1 MDEDAR
7 AEYMLK
13 QLQEKQK
20 EEDKRKENIIL
31 KGQIAK
37 MKKILEKE
45 KDQCK

>member
-20 EEDKRKENIIL
+20 ED
-31 KGQIAK
+31 
-37 MKKILEKE
+37 KE
-45 KDQCK
+45 KGKKPKKMSSLQVKLGKTVGAKS